1 MTQINKYILLFA
13 FQLLAVFVNAQAPDP
28 LDAYL
33 KLAAE
38 NNPELRSAF
47 NQYRAAL
54 ERLPQAKALPDP
66 NVMFSIFASP
76 VETRVG
82 AQRAGISIAQA
93 FPWFGQL
100 SSQEEVASQLAKAR
114 YEVFTDTKNK
124 LFFDVRANYYD
135 LYVLEASIR
144 ITGENVR
151 LLESFRQLANVRLE
165 SNTGNAVDLLRVEM
179 ELDELKNQLLYLQDT
194 RLPIQARF
202 NELLNTQS
210 QVAIVLP
217 DTLATIA
224 IVDNK
229 NVLLDSI
236 KAQNPM
242 LKSFEYE
249 VLALDA
255 EKEVARK
262 MGLPSFSLGLAY
274 TNISPRTD
282 VSMPENGKDALIFPQ
297 VGVRIPLYRNKYRSM
312 VQEREYLK
320 TSVSDRKENKE
331 NQLETALEKSW
342 RDYSDAVRRVA
353 LYHRLIRFANQALD
367 ILVTQYSTAGR
378 DFEEILR
385 MDRQLLRYELELERA
400 RTDQNTFV
408 AFINYLTG
416 KQL

>member
-1 MTQINKYILLFA
+1 MNQINKYLFLVA
-13 FQLLAVFVNAQAPDP
+13 LQWFAVVASAQTTDP
-28 LDAYL
+28 LDSYL
-33 KLAAE
+33 KMAAQ
-38 NNPELRSAF
+38 NNPELRATF
-47 NQYRAAL
+47 NQYQAAL

-66 NVMFSIFASP
+66 NVMFSVFASP

-100 SSQEEVASQLAKAR
+100 SDQEEAASQLAKAR
-114 YEVFTDTKNK
+114 YEVFTDVKNK
-124 LFFDVRANYYD
+124 LFFDVSANYYD

-144 ITGENVR
+144 ITRENVR

-179 ELDELKNQLLYLQDT
+179 ELEELNNQLLFLQDT

-202 NELLNTQS
+202 NELLNSQS
-210 QVAIVLP
+210 QVEIILP
-217 DTLATIA
+217 DTLAPIA
-224 IVDNK
+224 IRASK
-229 NVLLDSI
+229 NILLDSI

-242 LKSFEYE
+242 LKSFEHE
-249 VLALDA
+249 ILALDA

-274 TNISPRTD
+274 TNISPRAD
-282 VSMPENGKDALIFPQ
+282 VSMPDNGKDALIFPQ
-297 VGVRIPLYRNKYRSM
+297 VGVRIPLYRNKYKSM
-312 VQEREYLK
+312 VQEKEYLK

-342 RDYSDAVRRVA
+342 RDYSDAARRVA
-353 LYHRLIRFANQALD
+353 LYHRLIRYANQALD

-408 AFINYLTG
+408 ASINYLTG